1 MVGATWD
8 WERRIGRRV
17 RLRDLHI
24 LSAVVRWG
32 SMAKAAPHLAMSQ
45 SAVSEAIA
53 SLEDALRVRLLDRN
67 SHGIEPTIYATALL
81 KRGDVV
87 FDELKQG
94 IKDIEFLSDPTA
106 GEVRI
111 ASQDFLSAW
120 LLPTVIERMS
130 LRHPQIVIRVS
141 QLDISGLEFHELRER
156 NVDLMLARTPRGFA
170 DHDLDVEVLFEDPH
184 FVVAG
189 AQSQWSRRRNL
200 TLADLVNEPWT
211 VPPNP
216 VVNSI
221 LKEAFEAEGLEIP
234 SEKVTASSVLLRTH
248 LIATGRFLSVLS
260 DSVLR
265 GVAKQ
270 LAFKVLPIKLRIK
283 PRPIAILTLKKRT
296 VGPAVQ
302 SFIEQLRAVAKSMLP
317 ATKELKEV
325 ADSVRRNSTSQE
337 STEAPA
343 PTNPRAGCS

>member
-1 MVGATWD
+1 MTGATWD
-8 WERRIGRRV
+8 WERRIGGRV

-53 SLEDALRVRLLDRN
+53 SLEGALRVRLLDRN
-67 SHGIEPTIYATALL
+67 SHGIEPTIYAVALL

-94 IKDIEFLSDPTA
+94 IKDIEFLSNHAA

-120 LLPTVIERMS
+120 LLPTVIDRMS
-130 LRHPQIVIRVS
+130 RHHPQIVIRVS
-141 QLDISGLEFHELRER
+141 QLDISALEFHELRAR
-156 NVDLMLARTPRGFA
+156 NVDLMLARTPRGFV
-170 DHDLDVEVLFEDPH
+170 DDDLDVEVLFDDPH

-189 AQSQWSRRRNL
+189 AQSRWARRRAL

-216 VVNSI
+216 VVNAI
-221 LKEAFEAEGLEIP
+221 LKEAFEAEGLLIP
-234 SEKVTASSVLLRTH
+234 SERVTASSVLLRTH
-248 LIATGRFLSVLS
+248 LIATGRFLSILS
-260 DSVLR
+260 ESVLR
-265 GVAKQ
+265 GDAKH
-270 LAFKVLPIKLRIK
+270 LSFKVLPIKLSIK
-283 PRPIAILTLKKRT
+283 PRPIAILTLKNRT
-296 VGPAVQ
+296 MGPAVQ
-302 SFIEQLRAVAKSMLP
+302 RFVEHLRAVAKPIS
-317 ATKELKEV
+317 AV
-325 ADSVRRNSTSQE
+325 AKGAKN
-337 STEAPA
+337 
-343 PTNPRAGCS
+343 